1 MCTFKQVCR
10 HVHMCVCTYAYVQM
24 YRCVHTQCNMC
35 VHAHDCHLRRDR
47 WITLAHTIVYPME
60 VKVLHSVR
68 FELVHSPS
76 GSHVS
81 AQQHHRH

>member
-1 MCTFKQVCR
+1 MC
-10 HVHMCVCTYAYVQM
+10 VHMCTYKQVQTHACVCVHM

-35 VHAHDCHLRRDR
+35 VHAHNCHLRRDR